1 MTRFRRETRID
12 APLDEVWSF
21 HSGIE
26 ALTAITPGWLG
37 LRIESIDA
45 PGGGDELVEGTA
57 IDLAMRPFGIGP
69 AVRWRARITG
79 RHRDENE
86 AWFRDEQV
94 DGPFERWVHTHQF
107 RADDGATRLIDHV
120 EFELSRLGRASWL
133 VKPGLAM
140 AFRDRHRRTRRLLE
154 A

>member
-12 APLDEVWSF
+12 APIEEVWSF
-21 HSGIE
+21 HAGIE

-37 LRIESIDA
+37 LTVESIDG
-45 PGGGDELVEGTA
+45 PGGADELVEGTD
-57 IDLAMRPFGIGP
+57 IDLAIRPLGLGP
-69 AVRWRARITG
+69 SVRWRARITD
-79 RHRDENE
+79 RFRDDAE

-94 DGPFERWVHTHQF
+94 EGPFERWVHTHQF
-107 RADDGATRLIDHV
+107 RADDATTTLIDHV
-120 EFELSRLGRASWL
+120 EFELPRLGRWSWL

-154 A
+154 S